1 MAAAGIVTGDAGPFT
16 GMTAG
21 SPPAVRD
28 LALAARALIF
38 EIAPRTVEVVW
49 PRQRTAGYG
58 TGPKKLSQHF
68 CWLAP
73 YTHHLTFGFFY
84 GSELPDPTGILEP
97 AEHVPG
103 PCLPRPRVT
112 VRLEVGAPLT
122 GRTAAACAPPLHRNG
137 RTIRWRSAEVAS
149 RGRRHPAALA
159 PRCPTDVVRRGGGT
173 RRFRPRVGTD
183 ARLGRG
189 PS

>member
-16 GMTAG
+16 DMTAG

-103 PCLPRPRVT
+103 ARHPMRHVKASIPQQLADPALRAMVEIATTHRV
-112 VRLEVGAPLT
+112 
-122 GRTAAACAPPLHRNG
+122 PPLPPEG
-137 RTIRWRSAEVAS
+137 
-149 RGRRHPAALA
+149 
-159 PRCPTDVVRRGGGT
+159 
-173 RRFRPRVGTD
+173 
-183 ARLGRG
+183 
-189 PS
+189 